1 MNVRSKATSAIM
13 FGAALALSTAA
24 LAQSTAKPAASTPT
38 QAKPAPPK
46 PATTTPAT
54 QKPTT
59 AKPAT
64 AKPATAKPAATSAAL
79 TTPAKLKD
87 VAPAT
92 FRANFET
99 SVGVFVVEVTRAWA
113 PRGADRFYNLVKNGY
128 FDGVRFF
135 RVVPNFMVQFG
146 IHGDPKLNA
155 VWSEANLIDDPVVQS
170 NKRGFVTFAK
180 TAAPNSRSTQVFINF
195 KDNSFLDP
203 QVFAPFGQVVA
214 GMEVV
219 DKLYGEYGEA
229 PESDAGANSVGW
241 ERVSGEKFPQAR
253 LHQEGDDR
261 EAGAATAAPGA
272 GQEVR
277 PAAVSRSRDRR

>member
-1 MNVRSKATSAIM
+1 MNVRSKRMLAVM
-13 FGAALALSTAA
+13 FGAGVALSMPSAS
-24 LAQSTAKPAASTPT
+24 AQSTAKPATSTPT
-38 QAKPAPPK
+38 QAKPAPAK
-46 PATTTPAT
+46 PAATTPAT

-64 AKPATAKPAATSAAL
+64 AKPATAKPAAPSAAL
-79 TTPAKLKD
+79 RTPAKLKD

-113 PRGADRFYNLVKNGY
+113 PRGADRFYNLVKYGY
-128 FDGVRFF
+128 FDGNRFF
-135 RVVPNFMVQFG
+135 RVVRNFMVQFG
-146 IHGDPKLNA
+146 INGDPKLNA
-155 VWSEANLIDDPVVQS
+155 VWSDADIIDDPVVQS

-180 TAAPNSRSTQVFINF
+180 TQAPNSRSTQIFINF

-219 DKLYGEYGEA
+219 DKLNGEYGEQPSQMQSQIQSGGNALLAKSFPRLDYIKKATIEKPTA
-229 PESDAGANSVGW
+229 PPPPV
-241 ERVSGEKFPQAR
+241 KK
-253 LHQEGDDR
+253 
-261 EAGAATAAPGA
+261 
-272 GQEVR
+272 
-277 PAAVSRSRDRR
+277 